1 MVEVFSRH
9 HEGFR
14 ANEFVSLAEVAEEVA
29 RGHLACSRG
38 LA

>member
-14 ANEFVSLAEVAEEVA
+14 ANEFVSKAGVTEE
-29 RGHLACSRG
+29 SRG
-38 LA
+38 AILHVFAD